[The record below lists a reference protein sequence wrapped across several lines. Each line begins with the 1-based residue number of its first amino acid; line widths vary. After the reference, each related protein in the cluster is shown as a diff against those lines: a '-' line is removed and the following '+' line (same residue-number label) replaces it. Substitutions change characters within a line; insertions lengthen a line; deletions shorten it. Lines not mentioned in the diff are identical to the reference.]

1 MYSKSKKQFRENQK
15 YLAGGVSSHFRMI
28 YHPVPLTYK
37 SAKGSKLKDIDG
49 NTYIDYA
56 LAAGPIVLGHAP
68 TKVLNAVKKS
78 LSKGQLY
85 YGQHETEIQ
94 LAKKITE
101 IIPSAERVR
110 FASTGSEA
118 VHAAIR
124 LSRGH
129 TRKKL
134 ILKFHG
140 QYHGWFDNQMVGIN
154 PITKKNKVYNSY
166 GTNMESI
173 GQIPSSAEDII
184 SIPWNDINEFKKI
197 IEKYTNNLAAV
208 IMEPIMCNTCVILPK
223 KNYLKE
229 VRKICTKNKIILI
242 FDEVITGF
250 RIKLGGAQEY
260 LKVTPDLSIFAKG
273 IASGFS
279 LSCLVG
285 KKKIMDSLSFDK
297 VVHGGTYNSA
307 VINTVAALKTIEIIE
322 SQKNNFYKRL
332 KYIRQKLS
340 IEFYKIAKKKNI
352 DINIQGVGSIFHISF
367 TKKNILINHK
377 DYLETDLKASQKFIR
392 AMQDNKVRITGRG
405 TWFISF
411 AHTNTDIKN
420 TIKSFSKS
428 LDQLNN
434 QVAK

>member
-1 MYSKSKKQFRENQK
+1 MYSKSKKQYQESKK

-37 SAKGSKLKDIDG
+37 SAKGSKLTDID
-49 NTYIDYA
+49 NNVYIDYA

-68 TKVLNAVKKS
+68 SIILKAVKKS

-85 YGQHETEIQ
+85 YGQHETEIK

-124 LSRGH
+124 LSRGY
-129 TRKKL
+129 TQKKI

-154 PITKKNKVYNSY
+154 PLNKNNTIFNSY
-166 GTNMESI
+166 GTNMESM
-173 GQIPSSAEDII
+173 GQIPSSAEDVI
-184 SIPWNDINEFKKI
+184 SIPWNDIDIFKKTI
-197 IEKYTNNLAAV
+197 LKYKKDLAAV

-223 KNYLKE
+223 EKYLE
-229 VRKICTKNKIILI
+229 EIRKICTQHKIILI

-260 LKVTPDLSIFAKG
+260 LGITPDLSIFAKG

-285 KKKIMDSLSFDK
+285 KRKIMDFLSINK
-297 VVHGGTYNSA
+297 VIHGGTYNSS

-322 SQKNNFYKRL
+322 KNKSNFYKKL
-332 KYIRQKLS
+332 NDIRKKLTD
-340 IEFYKIAKKKNI
+340 EFYIIAKKNNVH
-352 DINIQGVGSIFHISF
+352 INIQGVGSIFHISF
-367 TKKNILINHK
+367 TKKIILNNHE
-377 DYLETDLKASQKFIR
+377 DYTQTDLKMSQRFIR
-392 AMQDNKVRITGRG
+392 KMQDNYIRITGRG
-405 TWFISF
+405 TWFISY
-411 AHTNTDIKN
+411 AHTKTDIKN
-420 TIKSFSKS
+420 TIRSFRKSIDK
-428 LDQLNN
+428 L
-434 QVAK
+434 KK

>member
-1 MYSKSKKQFRENQK
+1 MYFKSKKQFKESQK

-37 SAKGSKLKDIDG
+37 SAKGSKLTDIDG

-68 TKVLNAVKKS
+68 NEVLKAVKKS

-85 YGQHETEIQ
+85 YGQHETEIK
-94 LAKKITE
+94 LAKKITK

-110 FASTGSEA
+110 FASSGSEA

-124 LSRGH
+124 LSRGYSK
-129 TRKKL
+129 KKL

-140 QYHGWFDNQMVGIN
+140 QYHGWFDSQMLGIN
-154 PITKKNKVYNSY
+154 PLNKNNNVYNSY
-166 GTNMESI
+166 GTNMESM
-173 GQIPSSAEDII
+173 GQIPSSAEDVI
-184 SIPWNDINEFKKI
+184 SISWNDLDMFKKTI
-197 IEKYTNNLAAV
+197 KKYKKDLAAV

-223 KNYLKE
+223 EKYLKE
-229 VRKICTKNKIILI
+229 VRKICTQNKIILI

-250 RIKLGGAQEY
+250 RIKLGGAQEH
-260 LKVTPDLSIFAKG
+260 LNVIPDLSIFAKG

-285 KKKIMDSLSFDK
+285 KKKIMDFLAMNK
-297 VVHGGTYNSA
+297 VIHGGTYNSS
-307 VINTVAALKTIEIIE
+307 VLNTVAALKTIEIIQE
-322 SQKNNFYKRL
+322 QKNSFYQRL
-332 KYIRQKLS
+332 DIMRQKLTN
-340 IEFYKIAKKKNI
+340 EFYKIAKKKHFN
-352 DINIQGVGSIFHISF
+352 INIQGIGSIFHISF
-367 TKKNILINHK
+367 TKKTILNNHK
-377 DYLETDLKASQKFIR
+377 DYLETDLNISQKFIR
-392 AMQDNKVRITGRG
+392 IMQDNKIRITGRG
-405 TWFISF
+405 TWFISS
-411 AHTNTDIKN
+411 AHTKADIKK

-434 QVAK
+434 

>member
-1 MYSKSKKQFRENQK
+1 MYSKSKKQFKENKK

-28 YHPVPLTYK
+28 YHPVPLTYQ

-49 NTYIDYA
+49 NIYIDYA
-56 LAAGPIVLGHAP
+56 LAAGPIVLGHGP
-68 TKVLNAVKKS
+68 TEVLKAVKKT

-85 YGQHETEIQ
+85 YGQHETEIK

-124 LSRGH
+124 LSRGYSG
-129 TRKKL
+129 KKL
-134 ILKFHG
+134 VLKFHG
-140 QYHGWFDNQMVGIN
+140 QYHGWYDSQMVGIN
-154 PITKKNKVYNSY
+154 PLNKKNKIHNSY
-166 GTNMESI
+166 GSNMESM

-184 SIPWNDINEFKKI
+184 SIPWNDIKAFKKT
-197 IEKYTNNLAAV
+197 IEKYKKNLATV
-208 IMEPIMCNTCVILPK
+208 IMEPIMCNTCVILPE

-250 RIKLGGAQEY
+250 RIRLGGAQEY
-260 LKVTPDLSIFAKG
+260 YRVTPDLSIFAKG

-285 KKKIMDSLSFDK
+285 KKKIMDFLSIDK
-297 VVHGGTYNSA
+297 VIHGGTYNSA
-307 VINTVAALKTIEIIE
+307 VINTVAALKTIEII
-322 SQKNNFYKRL
+322 QKQKKVFF
-332 KYIRQKLS
+332 QKLENMRKHLEV
-340 IEFYKIAKKKNI
+340 EFNKIANKKNVN
-352 DINIQGVGSIFHISF
+352 INIQGIGSIFHLSF
-367 TKKNILINHK
+367 TSKKILNNHQE
-377 DYLETDLKASQKFIR
+377 YLRTDLKKLQKFVKK
-392 AMQDNKVRITGRG
+392 MQDNKIRITGRG
-405 TWFISF
+405 TWFISS
-411 AHTNTDIKN
+411 AHTKKDIRE

-428 LDQLNN
+428 LDTLSF
-434 QVAK
+434 

>member
-1 MYSKSKKQFRENQK
+1 MYSKSKKQYQESKK

-37 SAKGSKLKDIDG
+37 SAKGSKLTDID
-49 NTYIDYA
+49 NNVYIDYA

-68 TKVLNAVKKS
+68 SIILKAVKKS

-85 YGQHETEIQ
+85 YGQHETEIK

-124 LSRGH
+124 LSRGY
-129 TRKKL
+129 TQKKI

-154 PITKKNKVYNSY
+154 PLNKNNTIFNSY
-166 GTNMESI
+166 GTNMESM
-173 GQIPSSAEDII
+173 GQIPSSAEDVI
-184 SIPWNDINEFKKI
+184 SIPWNDIDIFKKTI
-197 IEKYTNNLAAV
+197 LKYKKDLAAV

-223 KNYLKE
+223 EKYLE
-229 VRKICTKNKIILI
+229 EIRKICTQHKIILI

-260 LKVTPDLSIFAKG
+260 LGITPDLSIFAKG

-285 KKKIMDSLSFDK
+285 KRKIMDFLSINK
-297 VVHGGTYNSA
+297 VIHGGTYNSS

-322 SQKNNFYKRL
+322 KNKSNFYKKL
-332 KYIRQKLS
+332 NDIRKKLTD
-340 IEFYKIAKKKNI
+340 EFYIIAKKI
-352 DINIQGVGSIFHISF
+352 M
-367 TKKNILINHK
+367 
-377 DYLETDLKASQKFIR
+377 FI
-392 AMQDNKVRITGRG
+392 
-405 TWFISF
+405 
-411 AHTNTDIKN
+411 
-420 TIKSFSKS
+420 
-428 LDQLNN
+428 
-434 QVAK
+434 